1 MIVKTILFL
10 EELLNYYLKITVALI
25 QKLLSSDK
33 RTILLSI
40 RT

>member
-1 MIVKTILFL
+1 MVVKTILFL

-40 RT
+40 RA